1 MFSLSDGEERL
12 TTHVQRGLS
21 RVSTRGNIGVLQS
34 KKEYALFQV
43 KDVSFLTGLII
54 KTTMS
59 MARGTLASA
68 APTVRF

>member
-21 RVSTRGNIGVLQS
+21 GVKTRGNAGVLQS
-34 KKEYALFQV
+34 EKECALFQV
-43 KDVSFLTGLII
+43 KNVYFLTGLII

-59 MARGTLASA
+59 MARATLASA